1 MVVDGLSKLS
11 FKWLLLAPNLL
22 SVVDSLSGLLAVA
35 KGILFCFHMAQMK
48 RQGRWWSFRVVNEWS
63 LRYIELK
70 SIPAFRVV
78 SGRQRHFVLFPYGTN
93 ETTGSLVVFQGR

>member
-1 MVVDGLSKLS
+1 MVVNGLSKLS

-35 KGILFCFHMAQMK
+35 K
-48 RQGRWWSFRVVNEWS
+48 
-63 LRYIELK
+63 
-70 SIPAFRVV
+70 
-78 SGRQRHFVLFPYGTN
+78 FVLFPYDTN